1 MALTPITQA
10 NIYTA
15 RTLWYQNNQL
25 CLTTYGHMSNW
36 DVSSCTNM
44 QSLFSEYYYVV
55 PDISGWNVGNVTNM
69 GSMFNESRF
78 NGDIS
83 KWNVGNVTN
92 MGSMFR
98 LAREFKGDIS
108 LWNVGNVT
116 NMNRMFYQAI
126 SFNADISQWNVGNV
140 TDMGE
145 MFGQAEIFNADISR
159 WNVGNVTNMGGMFRE
174 TYVFNA
180 DISGWNVGN
189 VTNMASMFYL
199 AENFNADISRW
210 NVGKVTS
217 MVNTFRDAPKFNADI
232 SRWNVEKVTSMEN
245 MFRDARKFNADI
257 SGWNVGNVTNMR
269 FMFFAYSERAFNA
282 DIGKWNVG
290 NVTDMYNFLGPY
302 IAYGKDLSKWDVR
315 KNPNHQNFSIDA
327 PQISPQWGTWPLLLT
342 FPSMS
347 VQYNEN
353 IKTVDLTEKVSW
365 DASINS
371 IRVDSVK
378 FSGIGVSGTILRYT
392 DVSSYTVVATQSY
405 INYNDVSASAIFTI
419 TKANQPTTFYFSSS
433 SYSVQYNPSSKTVD
447 LSGRTIG
454 GLPAATITF
463 SGTGVSGT
471 TLTYTDVSSYI
482 VRATKT
488 YANYNDVSASTI
500 ITITNATQP
509 TFDFASSAYS
519 VQYTSSKTVDL
530 TGRTTGGLPEATI
543 TFSGTGVSGNI
554 LTYTD
559 VSSYTVYA
567 TKTFANYDDVSASS
581 IITIT
586 NATQPTFGFSSST
599 YFVKYDPLSMTVDL
613 SGKTIGGLP
622 EAALTFSGTGVS
634 GSILTYTGTGNYTVN
649 ATKMYANYHN
659 VSSSSTI
666 IITGLS
672 VSEQRKATKTM
683 VSNLSVTQSLSA
695 RLIIPK
701 AEILGFDF
709 KQKTSVL
716 VVQPSTTITKMD
728 MRDHAVYS
736 LLENTGDQITFP
748 SRTSE
753 VTVKNIGND
762 QFELK
767 NAGTTFATLTSG
779 ESTVFDHLT
788 LSVGSVL
795 AELDPLIILCF
806 KRDTKIL
813 CLCQK
818 TCKEIYMKIQELT
831 PGTLVKT
838 FKHGFVPISTIGY
851 RNLHNSGDSVRTR
864 NRLYECSVK
873 DYPELFENLVIT
885 GCHSILEDIVSQ
897 ALQKELE
904 TENGG
909 QLYTTD
915 GKCRVMAFMDKRT
928 KPYPKKGAFEIWH
941 FSLEHDDEYKNYG
954 VYANGLLVETASK
967 RMMKDY
973 SDMTLI
979 TAK

>member
-1 MALTPITQA
+1 MMNGMFFGALKFNQDINYNPITGA
-10 NIYTA
+10 WDVRKVIEMISMFDGDLSFNGNI
-15 RTLWYQNNQL
+15 
-25 CLTTYGHMSNW
+25 SNW
-36 DVSSCTNM
+36 FPRDCRRFDYMFRGCTAFNQNLSSWQINVQRTVGMFQNASSFN
-44 QSLFSEYYYVV
+44 QDL
-55 PDISGWNVGNVTNM
+55 SGWNMYHCIYTQ
-69 GSMFNESRF
+69 SMFHGAS
-78 NGDIS
+78 
-83 KWNVGNVTN
+83 
-92 MGSMFR
+92 
-98 LAREFKGDIS
+98 
-108 LWNVGNVT
+108 
-116 NMNRMFYQAI
+116 
-126 SFNADISQWNVGNV
+126 SF
-140 TDMGE
+140 
-145 MFGQAEIFNADISR
+145 
-159 WNVGNVTNMGGMFRE
+159 
-174 TYVFNA
+174 
-180 DISGWNVGN
+180 
-189 VTNMASMFYL
+189 
-199 AENFNADISRW
+199 
-210 NVGKVTS
+210 TS
-217 MVNTFRDAPKFNADI
+217 
-232 SRWNVEKVTSMEN
+232 
-245 MFRDARKFNADI
+245 
-257 SGWNVGNVTNMR
+257 
-269 FMFFAYSERAFNA
+269 
-282 DIGKWNVG
+282 
-290 NVTDMYNFLGPY
+290 
-302 IAYGKDLSKWDVR
+302 DLSKWDFQHLLYMGSMFYNATSFNSNISNWKMNKVSDMTNVFNGATSFNSDIGNWDVANATNMANMFNGATSFNSDIGNWNV
-315 KNPNHQNFSIDA
+315 KKVSDMTNMFNGATNFSQDLSLWEVPNILSLPASFYPTATD
-327 PQISPQWGTWPLLLT
+327 PRFLPNWGFYRLNLNGNRYNTFLQWVPYTELGISDSYSPVTITSDVNISLPGSYKVTYSVANTVTLLT
-342 FPSMS
+342 SSTGKKPPSVAFRYVDILISNQQQPAMYFSQS
-347 VQYNEN
+347 VYSFVYDPNSLSFG
-353 IKTVDLTEKVSW
+353 VFDLSGLVTGGLDNAMLS
-365 DASINS
+365 
-371 IRVDSVK
+371 
-378 FSGIGVSGTILRYT
+378 FSGTGVSGNILTYT
-392 DVSSYTVVATQSY
+392 DVSSYTVYASKSY
-405 INYNDVSASAIFTI
+405 ADYNDVSASTIITI
-419 TKANQPTTFYFSSS
+419 TNATQPSFDFSSS
-433 SYSVQYNPSSKTVD
+433 FYSVQYNPSSKTVD

-454 GLPAATITF
+454 GLPEATLTF

-471 TLTYTDVSSYI
+471 TLTYTDDVSTYTVI
-482 VRATKT
+482 ATKT

-509 TFDFASSAYS
+509 TFDFASPSYS
-519 VQYTSSKTVDL
+519 VQYNPSSKTVDL
-530 TGRTTGGLPEATI
+530 SGRTTGGLPEATI

-599 YFVKYDPLSMTVDL
+599 YFVKYDPLTMTVDL

-622 EAALTFSGTGVS
+622 EAALSFSGTGVS

-649 ATKMYANYHN
+649 ATKMYANYNN
-659 VSSSSTI
+659 VSASSTI

-672 VSEQRKATKTM
+672 VFEQRKATKTM
-683 VSNLSVTQSLSA
+683 VSNLSVTQSPSA

-709 KQKTSVL
+709 KQKTTVL

-779 ESTVFDHLT
+779 ENTVFDHLT
-788 LSVGSVL
+788 LSVGSVM

-885 GCHSILEDIVSQ
+885 GCHSILEDIVSH

-928 KPYPKKGAFEIWH
+928 KPFPKKGAFEIWH

-973 SDMTLI
+973 SDMTMI
-979 TAK
+979 SAK

>member
-1 MALTPITQA
+1 MYSSYGNVAINSKNELYVVSNCRPNPSRKVNGIRRLKEEFLFPNFSSVYNSSLTIDLSGKTIGDFPGAALTFTGTGVNG
-10 NIYTA
+10 NI
-15 RTLWYQNNQL
+15 
-25 CLTTYGHMSNW
+25 LTYNT
-36 DVSSCTNM
+36 
-44 QSLFSEYYYVV
+44 
-55 PDISGWNVGNVTNM
+55 DI
-69 GSMFNESRF
+69 
-78 NGDIS
+78 
-83 KWNVGNVTN
+83 
-92 MGSMFR
+92 
-98 LAREFKGDIS
+98 
-108 LWNVGNVT
+108 
-116 NMNRMFYQAI
+116 
-126 SFNADISQWNVGNV
+126 
-140 TDMGE
+140 
-145 MFGQAEIFNADISR
+145 
-159 WNVGNVTNMGGMFRE
+159 
-174 TYVFNA
+174 
-180 DISGWNVGN
+180 
-189 VTNMASMFYL
+189 
-199 AENFNADISRW
+199 
-210 NVGKVTS
+210 
-217 MVNTFRDAPKFNADI
+217 
-232 SRWNVEKVTSMEN
+232 
-245 MFRDARKFNADI
+245 
-257 SGWNVGNVTNMR
+257 
-269 FMFFAYSERAFNA
+269 
-282 DIGKWNVG
+282 
-290 NVTDMYNFLGPY
+290 
-302 IAYGKDLSKWDVR
+302 
-315 KNPNHQNFSIDA
+315 
-327 PQISPQWGTWPLLLT
+327 
-342 FPSMS
+342 
-347 VQYNEN
+347 
-353 IKTVDLTEKVSW
+353 
-365 DASINS
+365 
-371 IRVDSVK
+371 
-378 FSGIGVSGTILRYT
+378 
-392 DVSSYTVVATQSY
+392 SSYTVTAEKTYSLY
-405 INYNDVSASAIFTI
+405 DAYFVSAT
-419 TKANQPTTFYFSSS
+419 
-433 SYSVQYNPSSKTVD
+433 SV
-447 LSGRTIG
+447 I
-454 GLPAATITF
+454 
-463 SGTGVSGT
+463 
-471 TLTYTDVSSYI
+471 
-482 VRATKT
+482 
-488 YANYNDVSASTI
+488 TI
-500 ITITNATQP
+500 INPTQQQP
-509 TFDFASSAYS
+509 TFDFASPSYS

-530 TGRTTGGLPEATI
+530 SGRTTGGLPEALI

-581 IITIT
+581 VITIT

-659 VSSSSTI
+659 VSASSTI

-683 VSNLSVTQSLSA
+683 VSNLSVTQSPSA

-709 KQKTSVL
+709 KQKTTVL

-779 ESTVFDHLT
+779 ENTVFDHLT
-788 LSVGSVL
+788 LSVGSVM

-851 RNLHNSGDSVRTR
+851 RNLHNIGNSVRTR

-928 KPYPKKGAFEIWH
+928 KPYPKRGAFEIWH

-979 TAK
+979 SAK